1 MPTLPTNTLQKMKT
15 TAIIGGSGLTQIA
28 SIKIIEQQQFQT
40 PYGAPSSAC
49 TIGEFCGQ
57 KIIFLARH
65 GDPHTIAPHKINYRA
80 NLWALKQAGA
90 EQIIA
95 VAAMGGITSEMHPAR
110 IAIPE
115 QIIDYSYAREHTY
128 FAAET
133 EAVDHIDFSYPYDE
147 NLRQQ
152 LILSAQSLE
161 INIQPG
167 GVYGCTQG
175 PRLETA
181 AEITRMQRDGC
192 DLVGMTGMPE
202 AALARELQMPYVC
215 CAVIANW
222 AAGKSAGEI
231 SMPEVLKNLEQG
243 ITDTEQLLQH
253 YFLTHTSLQ
262 D

>member
-1 MPTLPTNTLQKMKT
+1 MKT

-28 SIKIIEQQQFQT
+28 SIKIIARKHIQT
-40 PYGAPSSAC
+40 PYGSPSSAC

-57 KIIFLARH
+57 KTIFLARH
-65 GDPHTIAPHKINYRA
+65 GAPHTIAPHNINYRA

-95 VAAMGGITSEMHPAR
+95 VAAVGGITPEMYPAR
-110 IAIPE
+110 LAIPE
-115 QIIDYSYAREHTY
+115 QIIDYSYGREHTY
-128 FAAET
+128 FADEM
-133 EAVDHIDFSYPYDE
+133 EAVNHIDFSFPYDE

-152 LILSAQSLE
+152 LINSAVIAEL
-161 INIQPG
+161 NIQPN

-181 AEITRMQRDGC
+181 AEITRMERDGC

-202 AALARELQMPYVC
+202 AALARELEIPYAC

-231 SMPEVLKNLEQG
+231 TMPEIINNLEQG
-243 ITDTEQLLQH
+243 MTDTEQLLQR
-253 YFLTHTSLQ
+253 FFISLASIQ